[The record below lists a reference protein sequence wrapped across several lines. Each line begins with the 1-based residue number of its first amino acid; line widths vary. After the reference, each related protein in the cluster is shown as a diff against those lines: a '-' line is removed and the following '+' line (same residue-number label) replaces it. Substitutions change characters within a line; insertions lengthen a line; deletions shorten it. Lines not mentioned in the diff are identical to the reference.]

1 MQEIKMIFGI
11 GVDICQVSR
20 FSNKI
25 NDTKFISRF
34 FNEKEILTSYQSNQY
49 ACEYYASRFA
59 AKEAFSKALGTGIRN
74 FELKDVYVKKND
86 LGKPEL
92 KVENTA
98 EVQLQKLVNNPKIH
112 LSISHEKEYAQAFVV
127 IEE

>member
-1 MQEIKMIFGI
+1 MIFGI

-34 FNEKEILTSYQSNQY
+34 FNEKEILTSYQSNKY

-74 FELKDVYVKKND
+74 FELKDVYVEKND
-86 LGKPEL
+86 LGKPKL